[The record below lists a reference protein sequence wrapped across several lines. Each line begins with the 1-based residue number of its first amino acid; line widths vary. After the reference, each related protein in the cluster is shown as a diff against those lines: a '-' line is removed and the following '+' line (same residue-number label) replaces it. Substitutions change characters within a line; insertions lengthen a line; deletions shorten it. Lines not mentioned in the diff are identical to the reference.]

1 MNAPFQIAPRP
12 SYVVPEELEVLRP
25 EPLLLPGESREQYD
39 ALQRIV
45 LGDIAPRYPIEC
57 LLAFDVAELSWE
69 IRRYRSLR
77 HKLLEVFR
85 HRAVEG
91 ALSQIDLVGIDD
103 RTKEVARA
111 HIAKN
116 VLDWRVNPKATAEI
130 DGRLLAYGFDEASLS
145 MEVYLQV
152 REQYAFF
159 EGLINSASLHRFNL
173 LREINRGRFAKAA
186 NLTR

>member
-12 SYVVPEELEVLRP
+12 SYVVLEELEVLRP

-45 LGDIAPRYPIEC
+45 LGDIAPRSPIEC

-69 IRRYRSLR
+69 IRRSLR
-77 HKLLEVFR
+77 HKLLDAFR

-130 DGRLLAYGFDEASLS
+130 DGPPGVRL
-145 MEVYLQV
+145 
-152 REQYAFF
+152 R
-159 EGLINSASLHRFNL
+159 
-173 LREINRGRFAKAA
+173 
-186 NLTR
+186 